1 MSDVKLRHTRVNIK
15 ETDYSSVAN
24 CDTLINTIGNFYYKY
39 EHIIS
44 KEHSLKVL
52 KMLKTIEENN
62 KHLPEPERN
71 AMYNNIKKMKRYYA
85 RIRVR
90 G

>member
-1 MSDVKLRHTRVNIK
+1 MSDVKLRHTRVNIQ
-15 ETDYSSVAN
+15 EADYSSVPN
-24 CDTLINTIGNFYYKY
+24 CDTLIKTISNFYCKY

-44 KEHSLKVL
+44 KEHSNKVL

-62 KHLPEPERN
+62 KHLSEADRN
-71 AMYNNIKKMKRYYA
+71 AMYNNVKKMKRHYA
-85 RIRVR
+85 RVR

>member
-1 MSDVKLRHTRVNIK
+1 MSDVKLRHTRVNIQ
-15 ETDYSSVAN
+15 EPDYSSAAN
-24 CDTLINTIGNFYYKY
+24 CDTLINTISNFYYKY
-39 EHIIS
+39 EHVIS

-62 KHLPEPERN
+62 KHLSEADRN
-71 AMYNNIKKMKRYYA
+71 AMYNNVKKMKRYYA
-85 RIRVR
+85 RVSVR